1 MQYNFTGNPER
12 GALMDKEGITSDLK
26 KIAKETEVKLT
37 GFLLRWKERREGND
51 APDMEAIEK
60 KSRIIAGKA
69 NEILERRGK
78 KVFNDIKDVYVK
90 KTSGEDNKD

>member
-1 MQYNFTGNPER
+1 
-12 GALMDKEGITSDLK
+12 MDKDEIKNDIK

-60 KSRIIAGKA
+60 KSRIITDKA

-78 KVFNDIKDVYVK
+78 KVFNDIKDVYTK
-90 KTSGEDNKD
+90 KTKEEEKKD